1 MASHSLLDQAEE
13 DALHKARLL
22 NVEEKPFKRITK
34 RLLAHNALI
43 SAPITLPPTPPPDAN
58 AADEEAAAHEH
69 EMQRQLDVQRQWRED
84 VLLDF
89 AAFESSILRIQ
100 FLLTSNIKQRDH
112 YAAEKIQIENT
123 AQAVRDNTVDLRN
136 QLQEAQQTL
145 ALRKEYDELAEK
157 ITSNR
162 LLKPREEQQQN
173 LEKLHNEIAEL
184 ERESTEYARTWAE
197 RREQFG
203 RIIEEGMQMRRLIRD
218 EKEEVE
224 RREGMEGQGDGD
236 DDQKSRASGRNTPRP
251 ESMGENTPTHRL
263 ERDGDVGSPAT
274 LNVDRGEVRGSS
286 PLREV
291 QSIVKTPDEEDEE
304 MAEDGELAAESEN
317 MTADPVEGLIA
328 SEGEEADKPG
338 SEAATDRMDVT

>member
-1 MASHSLLDQAEE
+1 M
-13 DALHKARLL
+13 
-22 NVEEKPFKRITK
+22 EEKPFKRITK
-34 RLLAHNALI
+34 RLLAPAALVFN
-43 SAPITLPPTPPPDAN
+43 PITLPPTPPPDAN
-58 AADEEAAAHEH
+58 AADEQAAAHEH
-69 EMQRQLDVQRQWRED
+69 EMQRQLDEQRQWRED

-89 AAFESSILRIQ
+89 AAFESSISRIQ
-100 FLLTSNIKQRDH
+100 FLLTSNIKQRER

-145 ALRKEYDELAEK
+145 ALRKEYDDLAEK

-173 LEKLHNEIAEL
+173 LGKLHNEIAEL

-203 RIIEEGMQMRRLIRD
+203 KIIEEGMQMRRLIRD

-224 RREGMEGQGDGD
+224 RREGMQGQDDAD

-251 ESMGENTPTHRL
+251 ESMGESTPPHAL
-263 ERDGDVGSPAT
+263 ERDGDPGTPAT
-274 LNVDRGEVRGSS
+274 LNVDRGDLRGSS
-286 PLREV
+286 PLREMQLV
-291 QSIVKTPDEEDEE
+291 DQHTKSHELVKTSDEEDEE

-328 SEGEEADKPG
+328 SEGEEADKRG
-338 SEAATDRMDVT
+338 SEAATDGMDVT

>member
-1 MASHSLLDQAEE
+1 M
-13 DALHKARLL
+13 
-22 NVEEKPFKRITK
+22 EEKPFKRITK
-34 RLLAHNALI
+34 RLLASNALI
-43 SAPITLPPTPPPDAN
+43 SAPITLPPTPPPDGN

-69 EMQRQLDVQRQWRED
+69 EMQRQLDLQRQWRED

-100 FLLTSNIKQRDH
+100 LLLTSNIKQRDR

-162 LLKPREEQQQN
+162 LLKPREEQQHN

-203 RIIEEGMQMRRLIRD
+203 RIIEEGLQMRRLIRD

-251 ESMGENTPTHRL
+251 ESMGDSTPTHGL
-263 ERDGDVGSPAT
+263 ERDGDVGTPT
-274 LNVDRGEVRGSS
+274 GLNVDRGDLRGSS
-286 PLREV
+286 PLREM
-291 QSIVKTPDEEDEE
+291 QSVDQHTKSHGLVKTPDEEDEE

-328 SEGEEADKPG
+328 SEGEGADKPG